1 MRSAVFFFSFN
12 RFATAMTQE
21 RLTLERMRAD
31 IARMVH
37 EQPEDIALDDN
48 LMDLGLDSMRVLNLL
63 LAWNETGIGLDFSE
77 IAEHTTLGGWW
88 DVVQRRLAQMQ
99 G

>member
-1 MRSAVFFFSFN
+1 MSQAP
-12 RFATAMTQE
+12 
-21 RLTLERMRAD
+21 LTLERMRAD

-37 EQPEDIALDDN
+37 EQPENIALDDN

-63 LAWNETGIGLDFSE
+63 LSWNETGIGLEFSE

-88 DVVQRRLAQMQ
+88 EVVQGKVGR
-99 G
+99 

>member
-1 MRSAVFFFSFN
+1 
-12 RFATAMTQE
+12 MTTSPASP
-21 RLTLERMRAD
+21 LTLEQMRAD

-63 LAWNETGIGLDFSE
+63 VRWNESGIGLDFSE
-77 IAEHTTLGGWW
+77 IAEQTTLQGWW
-88 DVVQRRLAQMQ
+88 SVVEQRLAQMQ
-99 G
+99 A

>member
-1 MRSAVFFFSFN
+1 MSN
-12 RFATAMTQE
+12 DL
-21 RLTLERMRAD
+21 LTLQRMRVD

-48 LMDLGLDSMRVLNLL
+48 LIDLGLDSMRVLNLIVS
-63 LAWNETGIGLDFSE
+63 WNETGIGLDFSE
-77 IAEHTTLGGWW
+77 IAEHTTLNGWW
-88 DVVQRRLAQMQ
+88 QVVEKRLAQIK